1 MKNIN
6 TALLIALVTSLG
18 QGVYAQNNS
27 TMIING
33 KVIEPI
39 TGNGE
44 VVRQQRTV
52 GNFDKLN
59 VRVGMHVRIVAGE
72 AGTADL
78 EGESNILEHVITE
91 VKDGELT
98 IMLAQNQGYSQTK
111 GVTVTI
117 HVPKLEQIMVSTGCS
132 VESDIPIK
140 SDKLTATVETGSRLT
155 APLTTKNLK
164 LTVAQ
169 GSQASLTGTATE
181 ADIWLS
187 GAGKLD
193 ADKLAIAHANVRL
206 DGASNANIHVTKTLS
221 ATADGISTVNYSGNP
236 TVKSM
241 EATGLSTIR
250 KQG

>member
-1 MKNIN
+1 MKTIKS
-6 TALLIALVTSLG
+6 ALLIALATSLG
-18 QGVYAQNNS
+18 QVAYAQN

-39 TGNGE
+39 TGNGQ
-44 VVRQQRTV
+44 VVKQQRAV
-52 GNFDKLN
+52 GSFDKLN

-72 AGTADL
+72 AGTAEL

-91 VKDGELT
+91 VKNGELT

-117 HVPKLEQIMVSTGCS
+117 HVPKLDQIIVSTGCS
-132 VESDIPIK
+132 VESDLPIK
-140 SDKLTATVETGSRLT
+140 SDKLTATVETGSRLM
-155 APLTTKNLK
+155 APLNIKNLT

-181 ADIWLS
+181 ADIRLS

-193 ADKLAIAHANVRL
+193 AEKLAIAHANVRL
-206 DGASNANIHVTKTLS
+206 DGASNANIHVTKTLTAS
-221 ATADGISTVNYSGNP
+221 ADGISTVNYSGNP
-236 TVKSM
+236 TVKSI